1 MIYASLNYN
10 SCKNIKTCC
19 RKKKMETILKS
30 NICSYIIVMQGG
42 DNMKIDY
49 IEALKSMIAIIPL
62 YKDGEGKITM
72 IKAENGYEY
81 LTKVSINKALRDYFA
96 LNFPI

>member
-1 MIYASLNYN
+1 
-10 SCKNIKTCC
+10 
-19 RKKKMETILKS
+19 
-30 NICSYIIVMQGG
+30 MQGG

-96 LNFPI
+96 LNLLSLKAVTSKSEKLLDKKSLVPLINNNEVIFHLSNQSYM